1 MSLPPDLALLRADL
15 LRRVAEFRGPAVPPK
30 PPMDA
35 AALAPVVS
43 ALETAAGQVDPV
55 PRPPFA
61 SHRSRGAGLIGAVK
75 GAVALVL
82 RPFTGLL
89 FQRQAEFNGQLLRT
103 SELLAAHLRALTEQ
117 SAGHAE
123 QAAAWSHDLR
133 RAREERLLVLDALA
147 AVSGE
152 VRALR
157 DRGLEAPPTAEHL
170 LQIEQ
175 RLEDL
180 SRRLAGLT
188 RP

>member
-1 MSLPPDLALLRADL
+1 MSLPPDLVQLRADL
-15 LRRVAEFRGPAVPPK
+15 LRRVAEFRGPAVPP
-30 PPMDA
+30 PSPLDA
-35 AALAPVVS
+35 AALAPLTT

-75 GAVALVL
+75 GAVALLL
-82 RPFTGLL
+82 RPFTRLL
-89 FQRQAEFNGQLLRT
+89 FQRQADFNRQLLRT
-103 SELLAAHLRALTEQ
+103 SELLAAHVRVLAEQ

-147 AVSGE
+147 ALSGE

-157 DRGLEAPPTAEHL
+157 DRGLETPDTAEHL
-170 LQIEQ
+170 LRIEKS
-175 RLEDL
+175 LEDL